1 MWLLG
6 NVIPPLAIF
15 VEKCQGMSQVTVMLR
30 EKKGRKDTLPYHLSS
45 EDLWRLSKELFSQ

>member
-1 MWLLG
+1 MWFLG